1 MANFTGFSRT
11 CLALSLLAALLFLP
25 PAPVQAQQ
33 GASRLKT
40 IDLEING
47 STIRINAG
55 SALALN
61 PDLPFRV
68 VRASTDAW
76 LDIGL
81 EYRLKSHPAYD
92 LRRPHTLREI
102 LGDKI
107 FETSQMD
114 LQVFKDAAPVG
125 EISLLVAPS
134 SLDWLRRAGEVED
147 PADKIR
153 YMKKVAELSPGDEL
167 VWQTL
172 LDMLITAGKF
182 NDAADMVSAR
192 LADQD
197 DPKLQRLLAELY
209 LKQDKAEQ
217 AAAVLSKL
225 RPDFPEDQE
234 LLASLAAIYS
244 QLRRWPEAIGVL
256 EQLAALQKG
265 PGKAQSLIQLAGI
278 YETTGKNEKALTC
291 LEKAGSLLPAD
302 PALQLKL
309 ADALAK
315 SGKAEHS
322 LAALE
327 KAARL
332 RPEDL
337 PLQQRL
343 ARAYLD
349 SGDDEAALALY
360 QRLSGLNPQDTAILL
375 ALARLYQKREDPKA
389 LAQVYGKLAKL
400 RPGDPDIGYNLAVIL
415 LEDNQ
420 YQKALD
426 ALTPAVAAKPDD
438 LEILELLYEAQVGLK
453 SYQDAANTAGKMFSL
468 GDAQKVAG
476 LVYPALSRHQP
487 DELAALLEKAQAKSP
502 GNAFLQ
508 EMRAALALE
517 QGDPDRAIEVLQAFR
532 KARPGDMALA
542 QRLAQLLE
550 AQDRDQEALDL
561 YGKILDKCGDCPEV
575 EEAYMNLRTRLL
587 KSAKP

>member
-1 MANFTGFSRT
+1 MANVTGFSRA
-11 CLALSLLAALLFLP
+11 CLALSMLAALLFLF

-33 GASRLKT
+33 EPSRLKT
-40 IDLEING
+40 IDLEVNG
-47 STIRINAG
+47 GTIRINAG

-61 PDLPFRV
+61 PDLLFRV
-68 VRASTDAW
+68 VRASTDDW

-107 FETSQMD
+107 FDIGQME
-114 LQVFKDAAPVG
+114 LQVFKNAVQVG
-125 EISLLVAPS
+125 EISLLVSPS

-153 YMKKVAELSPGDEL
+153 YMKKVAELNPGDEL

-172 LDMLITAGKF
+172 LDMLITAGKY

-197 DPKLQRLLAELY
+197 DPRLQRLLAELY
-209 LKQDKAEQ
+209 LKQDKIEQ

-225 RPDFPEDQE
+225 RPDFPEDEE
-234 LLASLAAIYS
+234 LLTSLAAIYS

-265 PGKAQSLIQLAGI
+265 SQKAHTFMQLAAI
-278 YETTGKNEKALTC
+278 YETSGKSEKALTY
-291 LEKAGSLLPAD
+291 LEQAAPLLPSD
-302 PALQLKL
+302 PELQLKL
-309 ADALAK
+309 AYSLE
-315 SGKAEHS
+315 KAGNKQGS

-327 KAARL
+327 NAARL
-332 RPEDL
+332 RPEDM

-349 SGDDEAALALY
+349 SGDDEAALAHF
-360 QRLSGLNPQDTAILL
+360 QRLSELTPQDTAILL
-375 ALARLYQKREDPKA
+375 ALARLYQKREDHKA
-389 LAQVYGKLAKL
+389 LAEVYGKLAQL

-415 LEDNQ
+415 LEINQ

-438 LEILELLYEAQVGLK
+438 LEIMELLYEAQVGLK
-453 SYQDAANTAGKMFSL
+453 RYKDAADTAEKMFEA

-476 LVYPALSRHQP
+476 IVYPALSQHQP
-487 DELAALLEKAQAKSP
+487 EKLADLLENAQAKAT
-502 GNAFLQ
+502 GNAFLH

-517 QGDPDRAIEVLQAFR
+517 QGDPDKAIEVLRASC
-532 KARPGDMALA
+532 KARPDDMAQAL
-542 QRLAQLLE
+542 RLAQLLE
-550 AQDRDQEALDL
+550 AQEQDREALEL
-561 YGKILDKCGDCPEV
+561 YGKILDKCGECPEV
-575 EEAYMNLRTRLL
+575 EDAYMNLRTRLL
-587 KSAKP
+587 KSGKP